1 MTPPPE
7 GFNLV
12 GYLLPALAIVT
23 AGMLV
28 GLVVRGGTRRATVE
42 VVPVREVSAEEEERL
57 REAMKEMDEA
67 ESPDW

>member
-1 MTPPPE
+1 M
-7 GFNLV
+7 

-28 GLVVRGGTRRATVE
+28 GLVAKGGTRNVE
-42 VVPVREVSAEEEERL
+42 VVPAREVSADEEERL
-57 REAMKEMDEA
+57 REAMRQMDEA